1 MIKKVSEQWEAVD
14 GDADSLRN
22 ADKGQ
27 LKSVADKVG
36 EVRQALRTM
45 CKASVTRTTLKEAV
59 SAALDEIL
67 RERGEELLAS
77 IPGLEKRLD
86 APAAASQAAAADAL
100 SSVGQLRERLDSL
113 EAKISSVVESDGTA
127 EKKFGAFDRQVRD
140 ELSLVSEELN
150 DLRSGKDAADSQVR
164 DELSLVSDGIIE
176 IEKGL
181 GELEESVPETA
192 KSLLSEMEFR
202 LRKEISEMIEQLTV
216 YVGELKEMMGRVE
229 ERTPSRAMLESM
241 GADVSQRLERLEQ
254 SFASV
259 SAQVEHIDSATPVIE
274 NMGERFR
281 RLHEQTASTQLELN
295 PNTEGVRD
303 IRTGLGSR
311 LDELEGV
318 LRQVLDNWK
327 SDQSEM
333 AERLSALRDSLR
345 DQLKDFHQQVEGE
358 QKGIWNKLRGNKDP
372 GLRLSGEEF
381 GSLSGKLEG
390 IITGLE
396 TVIARKK

>member
-1 MIKKVSEQWEAVD
+1 
-14 GDADSLRN
+14 
-22 ADKGQ
+22 
-27 LKSVADKVG
+27 
-36 EVRQALRTM
+36 
-45 CKASVTRTTLKEAV
+45 
-59 SAALDEIL
+59 
-67 RERGEELLAS
+67 
-77 IPGLEKRLD
+77 
-86 APAAASQAAAADAL
+86 
-100 SSVGQLRERLDSL
+100 
-113 EAKISSVVESDGTA
+113 
-127 EKKFGAFDRQVRD
+127 
-140 ELSLVSEELN
+140 
-150 DLRSGKDAADSQVR
+150 
-164 DELSLVSDGIIE
+164 
-176 IEKGL
+176 
-181 GELEESVPETA
+181 
-192 KSLLSEMEFR
+192 
-202 LRKEISEMIEQLTV
+202 MIEQLTV
-216 YVGELKEMMGRVE
+216 YVGERKEMMGRVE

-295 PNTEGVRD
+295 RNTEGVRD

-345 DQLKDFHQQVEGE
+345 DQLKAFHQQVEGE

>member
-1 MIKKVSEQWEAVD
+1 MIKKVSEQWETVD

-22 ADKGQ
+22 ADKRQ

-59 SAALDEIL
+59 SAALDEVL

-77 IPGLEKRLD
+77 IPGFEERLAASD
-86 APAAASQAAAADAL
+86 AASQAGAVDAMA
-100 SSVGQLRERLDSL
+100 SVDQLRERLDSI
-113 EAKISSVVESDGTA
+113 ETKISLVAESGD
-127 EKKFGAFDRQVRD
+127 KRLGAFDSQLRD
-140 ELSLVSEELN
+140 ELRLVSDDLT
-150 DLRSGKDAADSQVR
+150 DLRSGTDAARSQVR
-164 DELSLVSDGIIE
+164 DELGLVSEGIVE

-192 KSLLSEMEFR
+192 KSLLSELEFR

-216 YVGELKEMMGRVE
+216 YVGELKEMLGRVE
-229 ERTPSRAMLESM
+229 EQAPSRAMLENM
-241 GADVSQRLERLEQ
+241 GADVSQRLERIEQ
-254 SFASV
+254 SFSRV
-259 SAQVEHIDSATPVIE
+259 STQVEHIDSATPVIE

-281 RLHEQTASTQLELN
+281 HLHEQTASAQLELN
-295 PNTEGVRD
+295 RNTEGVKE
-303 IRTGLGSR
+303 IRMTLGSR
-311 LDELEGV
+311 LDELEV
-318 LRQVLDNWK
+318 ILRQVVDNWN

-333 AERLSALRDSLR
+333 AERLSTLRDSLR
-345 DQLKDFHQQVEGE
+345 DQLQDFHHQVEDE
-358 QKGIWNKLRGNKDP
+358 QKGIWNKLRGNRDP
-372 GLRLSGEEF
+372 GLSLSSEEF

>member
-1 MIKKVSEQWEAVD
+1 M
-14 GDADSLRN
+14 
-22 ADKGQ
+22 
-27 LKSVADKVG
+27 
-36 EVRQALRTM
+36 
-45 CKASVTRTTLKEAV
+45 
-59 SAALDEIL
+59 AALDEIL
-67 RERGEELLAS
+67 RERGQELLAS
-77 IPGLEKRLD
+77 IPGLEKRRD

-140 ELSLVSEELN
+140 ELSLVSDELN

-164 DELSLVSDGIIE
+164 DELSLVSEGIIE

-241 GADVSQRLERLEQ
+241 GADVSQRLERIEQ

-281 RLHEQTASTQLELN
+281 RLHEQTASCLLYTS
-295 PNTEGVRD
+295 D
-303 IRTGLGSR
+303 AA
-311 LDELEGV
+311 DE
-318 LRQVLDNWK
+318 
-327 SDQSEM
+327 
-333 AERLSALRDSLR
+333 
-345 DQLKDFHQQVEGE
+345 
-358 QKGIWNKLRGNKDP
+358 
-372 GLRLSGEEF
+372 
-381 GSLSGKLEG
+381 
-390 IITGLE
+390 
-396 TVIARKK
+396 